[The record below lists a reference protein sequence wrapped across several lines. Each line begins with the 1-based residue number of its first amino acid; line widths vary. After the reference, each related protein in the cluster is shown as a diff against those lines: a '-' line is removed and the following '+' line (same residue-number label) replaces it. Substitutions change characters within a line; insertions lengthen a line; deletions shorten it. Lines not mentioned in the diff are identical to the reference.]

1 MDNALRL
8 VLLLV
13 LLAKVYPSSNA
24 HDFEHCATTVKQ
36 WASSSL
42 HSDSKDGHILKDL
55 LFFLHVP
62 RTGGRTYFYCFLK
75 KLYSSSLECP
85 RSYDKLHFDP
95 RKRNCRLL
103 ATHDDYSIMSKL
115 PREKTSVVTL
125 LRSPIERVFSA
136 YEFSIE
142 VAARFLVHPNM
153 TSAAKTSARLRLKKG
168 VISTLEIWPW
178 KYLVPWMM
186 EDLFSR
192 DKRMCKTE
200 SGISG
205 VTIVD
210 YNNNNNDH
218 RVYDEDCFGDIL
230 NMFDLPMEGLDGDGL
245 AEDWA
250 AKLGPIPSEVF
261 RELVPPA
268 PQTSVGSNF
277 GYSMASPFEYP
288 LLRDARKI
296 KGPPYTYGNDS
307 YNMKEIVMPLHE
319 FINHPVALDI
329 IHNGATFQVAGLTN
343 NSNKWDAHDVRHCVM
358 THQTLG
364 KYVLEVAKKRLDDM
378 LYIGLT
384 EEHQESA
391 AMFANLVG
399 SQVISQLSASNPVTE
414 AGNNTLT
421 AEAQSENMTVEKLME
436 TYGTCVSKL
445 RSSQSKR
452 RINSFKRISPAN
464 FTKEARLHVSE
475 AILKKITSLNALDV
489 ELYKHAQKI
498 FARQHQ
504 VMELKLLDSDRPG
517 RWQSKSYISFTW
529 EILYLILFIS
539 LLFFIYLYVNAK
551 RRMSKLKI

>member
-1 MDNALRL
+1 MDHALRL
-8 VLLLV
+8 ALLLLLLV
-13 LLAKVYPSSNA
+13 KVHPSSNA
-24 HDFEHCATTVKQ
+24 YDFEHCTNTVKQ

-115 PREKTSVVTL
+115 PKEKTSVVTL
-125 LRSPIERVFSA
+125 FRSPIERVFSS

-142 VAARFLVHPNM
+142 VAARFLVHPNI
-153 TSAAKTSARLRLKKG
+153 TSASKTSAHLRLKKG

-192 DKRMCKTE
+192 
-200 SGISG
+200 
-205 VTIVD
+205 
-210 YNNNNNDH
+210 
-218 RVYDEDCFGDIL
+218 
-230 NMFDLPMEGLDGDGL
+230 
-245 AEDWA
+245 
-250 AKLGPIPSEVF
+250 
-261 RELVPPA
+261 
-268 PQTSVGSNF
+268 
-277 GYSMASPFEYP
+277 
-288 LLRDARKI
+288 RDARKI

-307 YNMKEIVMPLHE
+307 YNMKEIVMPLDE

-343 NSNKWDAHDVRHCVM
+343 NSNKWEVHEVRHCVM

-364 KYVLEVAKKRLDDM
+364 KYVLEVAKKRLDGM
-378 LYIGLT
+378 LYVGLT
-384 EEHQESA
+384 EDHKESA
-391 AMFANLVG
+391 TMFANLVG
-399 SQVISQLSASNPVTE
+399 SQVISQLVASNPVTE

-421 AEAQSENMTVEKLME
+421 VEAQSENMTVGKLME
-436 TYGTCVSKL
+436 TYETCVSKL

-452 RINSFKRISPAN
+452 RVNSFKRISPAN

-475 AILKKITSLNALDV
+475 AILKKITLLNSLDV
-489 ELYKHAQKI
+489 ELYKHARKI
-498 FARQHQ
+498 FSRQRQ
-504 VMELKLLDSDRPG
+504 FMDQKLLDSDRPE
-517 RWQSKSYISFTW
+517 RWQMMHSKNYIGFTW
-529 EILYLILFIS
+529 EILYFILFIV
-539 LLFFIYLYVNAK
+539 LLFFIYLYVNA
-551 RRMSKLKI
+551 RRRISKLKI

>member
-1 MDNALRL
+1 MDHALIRL
-8 VLLLV
+8 ALLLLLV
-13 LLAKVYPSSNA
+13 IKVYPSSNA
-24 HDFEHCATTVKQ
+24 YDFEHCANTVKQ
-36 WASSSL
+36 WASLSL
-42 HSDSKDGHILKDL
+42 HSDTKDGHILNDL

-115 PREKTSVVTL
+115 PKEKTSVVTL
-125 LRSPIERVFSA
+125 LRSPIDRVFSA

-153 TSAAKTSARLRLKKG
+153 TSASKTSAQLRLKKG

-192 DKRMCKTE
+192 
-200 SGISG
+200 
-205 VTIVD
+205 
-210 YNNNNNDH
+210 
-218 RVYDEDCFGDIL
+218 
-230 NMFDLPMEGLDGDGL
+230 
-245 AEDWA
+245 
-250 AKLGPIPSEVF
+250 
-261 RELVPPA
+261 
-268 PQTSVGSNF
+268 
-277 GYSMASPFEYP
+277 
-288 LLRDARKI
+288 RDARKL

-307 YNMKEIVMPLHE
+307 YNMKEVVMPLHE

-343 NSNKWDAHDVRHCVM
+343 NSNKWEAHDVRHCVM

-364 KYVLEVAKKRLDDM
+364 KYVLEVAKKRLGDM
-378 LYIGLT
+378 LYVGLT
-384 EEHQESA
+384 ENHKQSA
-391 AMFANLVG
+391 TMFANLVG
-399 SQVISQLSASNPVTE
+399 SQVISQLAASSPGTE
-414 AGNNTLT
+414 AGNDTLT
-421 AEAQSENMTVEKLME
+421 VEAKSENMTVGKLMR
-436 TYGTCVSKL
+436 TYETCVSKL

-475 AILKKITSLNALDV
+475 AVLKKITLLNSLDV
-489 ELYKHAQKI
+489 ELYQHAQNI

-504 VMELKLLDSDRPG
+504 VMEQKFLDSDRPEG
-517 RWQSKSYISFTW
+517 LQSKSYIGFTR
-529 EILYLILFIS
+529 EGLYLILFIF

-551 RRMSKLKI
+551 RRISKLKI

>member
-1 MDNALRL
+1 MDHALRL
-8 VLLLV
+8 ALLLLLLV
-13 LLAKVYPSSNA
+13 KVHPSSNA
-24 HDFEHCATTVKQ
+24 YDFEHCVTTVEQ

-103 ATHDDYSIMSKL
+103 ATHDDYSITSKL
-115 PREKTSVVTL
+115 PREKTSVVTF

-153 TSAAKTSARLRLKKG
+153 TSASKTSAHLRLKKG

-192 DKRMCKTE
+192 
-200 SGISG
+200 
-205 VTIVD
+205 
-210 YNNNNNDH
+210 
-218 RVYDEDCFGDIL
+218 
-230 NMFDLPMEGLDGDGL
+230 
-245 AEDWA
+245 
-250 AKLGPIPSEVF
+250 
-261 RELVPPA
+261 
-268 PQTSVGSNF
+268 
-277 GYSMASPFEYP
+277 
-288 LLRDARKI
+288 RDVRKI
-296 KGPPYTYGNDS
+296 KGPPYAYGNDS
-307 YNMKEIVMPLHE
+307 YNMKEIVMPLDE

-343 NSNKWDAHDVRHCVM
+343 NSNKWEVHEVRHCVM

-378 LYIGLT
+378 LYVGLT
-384 EEHQESA
+384 EDHKESA
-391 AMFANLVG
+391 TMFANLVG
-399 SQVISQLSASNPVTE
+399 SQVISQLVASNPVTE

-421 AEAQSENMTVEKLME
+421 VEAQSENMTVGKLME
-436 TYGTCVSKL
+436 TYETCF
-445 RSSQSKR
+445 Q
-452 RINSFKRISPAN
+452 
-464 FTKEARLHVSE
+464 ARLHVSE
-475 AILKKITSLNALDV
+475 AVLKKITLLNNLDV
-489 ELYKHAQKI
+489 ELYKHARKI
-498 FARQHQ
+498 FARQRQ
-504 VMELKLLDSDRPG
+504 FMDQKLLDSDRPE
-517 RWQSKSYISFTW
+517 RWQMMHSKNYIGFTW
-529 EILYLILFIS
+529 EILYLILFMV
-539 LLFFIYLYVNAK
+539 LLFFIFLYVNA
-551 RRMSKLKI
+551 RRRISKLKI